1 MNYDSTTFSLTYT
14 VNGITYNLDGLD
26 SNTGIVFNYTGRS
39 GFGLPPIS
47 RITKRGTQQ
56 NGDTNV
62 DYRIEPRILS
72 VYLFVE
78 CFNYVD
84 YLRICEK
91 IGLIFRIGNDAGVL
105 TVTYSSTSGGIT
117 TSYSRSIDCY
127 VDGGLEFSEQDYQD
141 YNISTSVVFRA
152 SDPMWYDSTPVVV
165 SISQSIRGTS
175 TPIPFLVPMTMGGA
189 SLNKSTDITYV
200 GSAIEYPIITIV
212 AGSSDLT
219 GLNITNL
226 STGKTLQ
233 FSTLTANRTY
243 IVDLSYGIK
252 TITDDLGFNCIGLM
266 SASSNLNTWG
276 IDPNTSGGI
285 NTISV
290 SSSTANIASVLTL
303 TFYNRYTSI

>member
-1 MNYDSTTFSLTYT
+1 MIYESTTFSLTYT
-14 VNGITYNLDGLD
+14 VNGTTYNLSGLD
-26 SNTGIVFNYTGRS
+26 TNTGITFNYTGRS

-47 RITKRGTQQ
+47 RIVKRGLQQ

-62 DYRIEPRILS
+62 DYRIDARTLS
-72 VYLFVE
+72 VSLFVE
-78 CFNYVD
+78 CDNYVD
-84 YLRICEK
+84 YLRTCEK
-91 IGLIFRIGNDAGVL
+91 MGLIFRVGNSVGVL
-105 TVTYSSTSGGIT
+105 NVLYTSTTGGVT
-117 TSYSRSIDCY
+117 TSYSRSINCY
-127 VDGGLEFSEQDYQD
+127 VSAGLDLSEVEYE
-141 YNISTSVVFRA
+141 YFNIDTSITFRA
-152 SDPMWYDSTPVVV
+152 SDPMWYDTTPVVV
-165 SISQSIRGTS
+165 SISQSITGTS

-212 AGSSDLT
+212 AGSSNLT

>member
-1 MNYDSTTFSLTYT
+1 MIYESTTFSLTYT
-14 VNGITYNLDGLD
+14 VNGTTYNLSGLD
-26 SNTGIVFNYTGRS
+26 TNTGITFNYTGRS

-47 RITKRGTQQ
+47 RIVKQGLQQ

-62 DYRIEPRILS
+62 DYRIDARTLS
-72 VYLFVE
+72 VSLFVE
-78 CFNYVD
+78 CNNYVD
-84 YLRICEK
+84 YLRTCEK
-91 IGLIFRIGNDAGVL
+91 MGLIFRVGNSVGVL
-105 TVTYSSTSGGIT
+105 NVLYTSTTGGVT
-117 TSYSRSIDCY
+117 TSYSRSIKCY
-127 VDGGLEFSEQDYQD
+127 VSAGLDLSEVEYENF
-141 YNISTSVVFRA
+141 NIDTSITLRA
-152 SDPMWYDSTPVVV
+152 SDPMWYDTTPVVV
-165 SISQSIRGTS
+165 SISQSITGTA

-212 AGSSDLT
+212 AGSSNLT

-243 IVDLSYGIK
+243 TVDLSYGMK